1 MTRARQLLNSHRE
14 TFTNERRTLT
24 CETELQ
30 NLAEREL
37 REARRFFR
45 LLMRRGASVEDLSAT
60 RDWEIEARKA
70 PALRGGR

>member
-45 LLMRRGASVEDLSAT
+45 LLMRRGASVEDLSAA